1 MRETSWK
8 TVKNNSSDTPLVEDL
23 ARYIEYRLEDGETVL
38 DLSPGKGAQLRA
50 WLQGRAPAG
59 SDPLKD
65 VAVSA
70 AACNQCRLGAAR
82 TRSVPGQGNPHPEI
96 MFIGEAP
103 GEDEDLQ
110 GLAFVG
116 AAGQLLTRMIVA
128 MGLSREQVFI
138 ANICKCRPPG
148 NRPPEPDEM
157 AACLPFLRAQIAAL
171 RPRVIVAL
179 GGTALFGLLQVKG
192 ITRAR
197 GTWMKYEEIDLM
209 PTFHPS
215 YLLRT
220 PGAKRE
226 VWADLQEVLKRLGR
240 TPPPARKAAPSPALR
255 QNKMLPKGRNL

>member
-1 MRETSWK
+1 MRATSWK

-38 DLSPGKGAQLRA
+38 DLSSEKGSLLQA
-50 WLQGRAPAG
+50 WLQNRLPPGG
-59 SDPLKD
+59 DPLKE
-65 VAVSA
+65 VAASA
-70 AACNQCRLGAAR
+70 AACTRCRLGETR
-82 TRSVPGQGNPHPEI
+82 TQSVPGQGNPHPEV

-103 GEDEDLQ
+103 GEDEDRQ

-116 AAGQLLTRMIVA
+116 LAGQLLTRMIVA
-128 MGLSREQVFI
+128 MGFSREQVFI

-157 AACLPFLRAQIAAL
+157 EACLPFLRAQIAAL

-192 ITRAR
+192 ITKSR
-197 GTWMKYEEIDLM
+197 GTWLKYEDIDLM

-220 PGAKRE
+220 PSAKHE

-240 TPPPARKAAPSPALR
+240 TPPPAKKTAQTP
-255 QNKMLPKGRNL
+255 